1 MVLISLVPVLN
12 LLYFYI
18 STFQSMCAVHNMA
31 VFCSS
36 LNSCCYY
43 IIIIII
49 IIMWRDSSHL
59 ALASST
65 FRFQLYPSPTS
76 LLHPL
81 LLSSKQKSN
90 LMFSSRLSCGL
101 STGLLPWNLSS
112 STFFGVTELSILTIC
127 SLCNLIYFTF
137 YCYGINA
144 KDTHRRRVSVVVT
157 VTMTTDLGAGGS
169 FS

>member
-1 MVLISLVPVLN
+1 
-12 LLYFYI
+12 
-18 STFQSMCAVHNMA
+18 
-31 VFCSS
+31 
-36 LNSCCYY
+36 
-43 IIIIII
+43 
-49 IIMWRDSSHL
+49 MWRDSSHL

-65 FRFQLYPSPTS
+65 FRFQIYASPTS

-112 STFFGVTELSILTIC
+112 STFFGVTELSIRTVC
-127 SLCNLIYFTF
+127 YFCNLIYFTF

-144 KDTHRRRVSVVVT
+144 TYTHRRRISVVVT
-157 VTMTTDLGAGGS
+157 LTTTTDLGTVGS
-169 FS
+169 FRKSSGT